1 LIRQYAYQHWTV
13 SSIFIRGAVMIEF
26 DKVSDFFSDFYEFKP
41 RDEFIYLDFHLHT
54 TASDCFTT
62 FPFLHEFLKREK
74 HLISITDH
82 NEIRGAVAAYEA
94 GINNVPGIELGCE
107 DGFDVLVY
115 FKEIADLEA
124 FYRREVEG
132 NKHRSRMK
140 RTNKD
145 IYYYLDLLAERQC
158 YLSIPHING
167 FAQKNYLKNMSYIKH
182 ILNRVD
188 AIETYN
194 HTLPKNRNINA
205 QIIRRAYQL
214 EATFGS
220 DVYLNNELR
229 SFYRLLNNEERRHRK
244 LMDNLYKLPMISGAK
259 YLIN

>member
-1 LIRQYAYQHWTV
+1 MRR
-13 SSIFIRGAVMIEF
+13 FIAERLRG
-26 DKVSDFFSDFYEFKP
+26 
-41 RDEFIYLDFHLHT
+41 
-54 TASDCFTT
+54 
-62 FPFLHEFLKREK
+62 
-74 HLISITDH
+74 
-82 NEIRGAVAAYEA
+82 
-94 GINNVPGIELGCE
+94 
-107 DGFDVLVY
+107 
-115 FKEIADLEA
+115 
-124 FYRREVEG
+124 G

-259 YLIN
+259 YMIS